1 MSFEEM
7 QERDWGQIRDELRV
21 LVTTAGF
28 SQWDESFTLAIN
40 DMESQSQK
48 QIVILYL
55 KEFIKFL
62 NVRSTSSLNRMRTQ
76 LSDLVVQDD
85 EKSAV
90 QEVGIM
96 ISEGTE
102 VPMFEGLTTDDILTE
117 LHIILDALLE
127 GRDEVFD

>member
-1 MSFEEM
+1 
-7 QERDWGQIRDELRV
+7 
-21 LVTTAGF
+21 
-28 SQWDESFTLAIN
+28 LAIN